1 VTEPTPPLVP
11 ADFAVP
17 TGFSTDLFVLEPL
30 GVGHNESDYAA
41 WTSSAD
47 HIRATPGF
55 VGDSTWLDLPT
66 PMTLADNAR
75 ACASHARDFA
85 ARAGFA
91 YTVLDPASGE
101 VIGSVYFY
109 PSDRAGCDVDARSW
123 VRADRAALDKPLY
136 DAVRRW
142 LAEAWPF
149 RAPDYAER

>member
-1 VTEPTPPLVP
+1 MTEPTPPLVP

-30 GVGHNESDYAA
+30 GVGHNESDY
-41 WTSSAD
+41 
-47 HIRATPGF
+47 
-55 VGDSTWLDLPT
+55 
-66 PMTLADNAR
+66 
-75 ACASHARDFA
+75 
-85 ARAGFA
+85 
-91 YTVLDPASGE
+91 
-101 VIGSVYFY
+101 
-109 PSDRAGCDVDARSW
+109 SW